1 MDPNDTPA
9 LPAPEGFLSNFVD
22 PPTLMPAVIVTCTV
36 VLALVT
42 VFVYARLF
50 TKSYIVREHH
60 IEDYLSYFAWVG
72 IVTYIGILIYIE
84 NYGLARHQWDVSI
97 AVFEHIMY
105 YINVVYCIY
114 GPTTMA
120 AKLSVLF
127 QIKRIFAVAKKD
139 VVYWMMAFSI
149 ILNLIFYTGLFLSYA
164 FQCWPRQKIWNP
176 TVPGKC
182 ISSSKSNLAAGML
195 NLISDVEAL
204 LLPAWAIWHLKM
216 PLKRKLA
223 AYAVF
228 GVGSIACAIGVA
240 GIYFR
245 ALLLERP
252 DFTWI
257 GTKLAMLV

>member
-9 LPAPEGFLSNFVD
+9 LPAPEGLLSNFVD
-22 PPTLMPAVIVTCTV
+22 PPTLMPTVIVTCTV
-36 VLALVT
+36 VLASVT
-42 VFVYARLF
+42 AFVYARLF

-60 IEDYLSYFAWVG
+60 IEDYLSYFAWTG
-72 IVTYIGILIYIE
+72 IVTYTGILIYIE
-84 NYGLARHQWDVSI
+84 KYGFARHQWDLSM
-97 AVFEHIMY
+97 AMFEHIMY
-105 YINVVYCIY
+105 YINVIDCIY

-139 VVYWMMAFSI
+139 VVYWVVTFSI
-149 ILNLIFYTGLFLSYA
+149 LLNLIFYTGLFLSYV

-182 ISSSKSNLAAGML
+182 VSPSKSNLASGIL

-204 LLPAWAIWHLKM
+204 LLPTWPIWHLK
-216 PLKRKLA
+216 LSFKRKLV

-228 GVGSIACAIGVA
+228 GFGSIACAIGVA

-245 ALLLERP
+245 VLLLERP

-257 GTKLAMLV
+257 CTKAAMLV